1 MQSNESRLRSYLSYL
16 NACSHDMKCPVTPV
30 SSVQA
35 EEAYKAG
42 LEVEATHQGCSQGLA
57 DVKAGASKSH
67 V

>member
-16 NACSHDMKCPVTPV
+16 NACSHDMKCPV